1 MVWFCVLVRLI
12 ANPLSY
18 VYQKL
23 LTQQAAAPPFVVG
36 VTYGLLALVSVP
48 VLISSPPPASL
59 SFWLNMAACA
69 VLAVAANEFLVLA
82 IRISDLSL
90 LGPVSAY
97 KSVVSLLPGIVL
109 LHELPGPWALAGIA
123 LIVAG
128 SFLLVDR
135 RPGEDGRRRSWG
147 QLIRNRGVQFRLVA
161 LGLSAV
167 EAIFLKKAL
176 LSSTPLTT
184 LAVWSTLGFL
194 LALPSMIVRRGC
206 VGGGQFSLI
215 RTNGLSYSCL
225 ALFTGLMQLATL
237 VVLTGFH
244 VAAALAL
251 FQTSTLLTVLVGAK
265 LFHEPHFVQRFFG
278 SLVMVAGATLVV
290 LTR

>member
-1 MVWFCVLVRLI
+1 MVWLCVLVRLV

-36 VTYGLLALVSVP
+36 VTYGLLALVSLP
-48 VLISSPPPASL
+48 VLFTSPPPVSA
-59 SFWLNMAACA
+59 SFWLNMAGCA
-69 VLAVAANEFLVLA
+69 VLAVAANELLVQA
-82 IRISDLSL
+82 IRLSDLSL

-97 KSVVSLLPGIVL
+97 KSVVSLLPGLVL

-128 SFLLVDR
+128 SYLLVDR
-135 RPGEDGRRRSWG
+135 RPRTTGSAGWSLLG
-147 QLIRNRGVQFRLVA
+147 NRGVQFRLGA
-161 LGLSAV
+161 LALSAI

-194 LALPSMIVRRGC
+194 LSLPSLLMRRGAAN
-206 VGGGQFSLI
+206 GGQFQIL

-225 ALFTGLMQLATL
+225 ALATGLMQLATL

-251 FQTSTLLTVLVGAK
+251 FQTSTLLTVVMGAK
-265 LFHEPHFVQRFFG
+265 IFHEPDFWPRFCG
-278 SLVMVAGATLVV
+278 SIVMVAGAALVV

>member
-1 MVWFCVLVRLI
+1 MVWLCVLVRLV

-23 LTQQAAAPPFVVG
+23 LTQRDAAPPFVVG
-36 VTYGLLALVSVP
+36 VTYGLLAVVSVP
-48 VLISSPPPASL
+48 VLISSPPPLTVA
-59 SFWLNMAACA
+59 FWLNMAACA
-69 VLAVAANEFLVLA
+69 VLAVAANELLVQA
-82 IRISDLSL
+82 IRLSDLSL

-97 KSVVSLLPGIVL
+97 KSVVSLLPGLVL
-109 LHELPGPWALAGIA
+109 LHELPGPWALAGIG

-128 SFLLVDR
+128 SYLLVDR
-135 RPGEDGRRRSWG
+135 RKPTDAPRERWA
-147 QLIRNRGVQFRLVA
+147 LLRNRGVQFRFAA
-161 LGLSAV
+161 LALSAI

-194 LALPSMIVRRGC
+194 LSLPSFLVRRGSLR
-206 VGGGQFSLI
+206 GGQLKI
-215 RTNGLSYSCL
+215 LRANGLSYSGL
-225 ALFTGLMQLATL
+225 AIATGLMQLATL
-237 VVLTGFH
+237 VVLTGFQ

-251 FQTSTLLTVLVGAK
+251 FQTSTLLTVVMGAK
-265 LFHEPHFVQRFFG
+265 LFHEPNFWPRFLG
-278 SLVMVAGATLVV
+278 SMVMVAGATLVV